1 MAKYK
6 VIVTA
11 RSFGK
16 TDSKAREL
24 LEEDGCSVIKLEE
37 ADGPIS
43 VSYTHLI
50 WSPLWQKIVLLIFC
64 NTYRPDDG
72 IVL

>member
-37 ADGPIS
+37 ADGPIYEQLKNELRSAYRYPLLFISSFVRIS
-43 VSYTHLI
+43 VVY
-50 WSPLWQKIVLLIFC
+50 V
-64 NTYRPDDG
+64 
-72 IVL
+72 